1 MSQDRHLPVVVGI
14 TAASGAALTERC
26 ITWLAAHGVPL
37 YVTCSSNGRL
47 VWQQELDESLEEAAV
62 RWSQAGDV
70 TLVDVGDEAALI
82 ASGSL
87 LTAGM
92 IIVPCSTGS
101 AAAIANGICTNV
113 LHRAAEVT
121 IKERRPLVLMP
132 RETPLSAIHLES
144 WLKLARLGV
153 TIVPPHAHVLQT
165 IPRTFRTWWT
175 SALAARSR
183 CWDSRKPFPNT
194 CATTGKPAA

>member
-1 MSQDRHLPVVVGI
+1 MSNGDRHLPVVVGI

-47 VWQQELDESLEEAAV
+47 VWQQELNESLEEAAV
-62 RWSQAGDV
+62 RWSDHGDV

-121 IKERRPLVLMP
+121 IKEGRRLVLMP

-153 TIVPPHAHVLQT
+153 TIVPPML
-165 IPRTFRTWWT
+165 TFYNHPKNIQDMVDFSVGR
-175 SALAARSR
+175 ALTLLG
-183 CWDSRKPFPNT
+183 FPD
-194 CATTGKPAA
+194 ALPEHLRYHR

>member
-1 MSQDRHLPVVVGI
+1 MNSNRRHLPVVVGI

-37 YVTCSSNGRL
+37 YVTCSNNGKL

-62 RWSQAGDV
+62 RWSQNGDV
-70 TLVDVGDEAALI
+70 TLVDVHDEAALI

-101 AAAIANGICTNV
+101 AAAIAT
-113 LHRAAEVT
+113 A
-121 IKERRPLVLMP
+121 
-132 RETPLSAIHLES
+132 SA
-144 WLKLARLGV
+144 
-153 TIVPPHAHVLQT
+153 
-165 IPRTFRTWWT
+165 
-175 SALAARSR
+175 
-183 CWDSRKPFPNT
+183 
-194 CATTGKPAA
+194 

>member
-1 MSQDRHLPVVVGI
+1 MPSKCARLPVVVGI

-37 YVTCSSNGRL
+37 YVTCSNNGRL
-47 VWQQELDESLEEAAV
+47 VWQQELDESLEEAAS
-62 RWSQAGDV
+62 RWTEHGDV

-121 IKERRPLVLMP
+121 IKEGRPLVLVP
-132 RETPLSAIHLES
+132 RESPLSAIHLES
-144 WLKLARLGV
+144 WLKLARMGIK
-153 TIVPPHAHVLQT
+153 IVPPML
-165 IPRTFRTWWT
+165 TFYNHPKDIQDMVDFSVGR
-175 SALAARSR
+175 ALTLLG
-183 CWDSRKPFPNT
+183 FPD
-194 CATTGKPAA
+194 ALPEHLRYQR

>member
-1 MSQDRHLPVVVGI
+1 MSQAQHLPIVVGI

-37 YVTCSSNGRL
+37 YVTCSNNGRL
-47 VWQQELDESLEEAAV
+47 VWQQELDESLEEAAS
-62 RWSQAGDV
+62 RWTQHGNVS
-70 TLVDVGDEAALI
+70 LVDVGDEAALI

-92 IIVPCSTGS
+92 IIIPCSTGS

-121 IKERRPLVLMP
+121 IKEGRPLVLVP
-132 RETPLSAIHLES
+132 RESPLSAIHLES
-144 WLKLARLGV
+144 WLKLARMGIK
-153 TIVPPHAHVLQT
+153 IVPPML
-165 IPRTFRTWWT
+165 TFYNHPKNIQDMVDFSVGR
-175 SALAARSR
+175 ALTLLG
-183 CWDSRKPFPNT
+183 FPD
-194 CATTGKPAA
+194 ALPERLRYHR

>member
-1 MSQDRHLPVVVGI
+1 MSQARHLPVVVGI

-37 YVTCSSNGRL
+37 YVTCSNNGRL
-47 VWQQELDESLEEAAV
+47 VWQQELDESLDDAAV
-62 RWSQAGDV
+62 RWREQGNV
-70 TLVDVGDEAALI
+70 TLIDVHDEAALI

-101 AAAIANGICTNV
+101 AAAIANGVCTNV

-121 IKERRPLVLMP
+121 LKEKRPLVLMP
-132 RETPLSAIHLES
+132 RETPLSAIHLEA

-153 TIVPPHAHVLQT
+153 GIVPPML
-165 IPRTFRTWWT
+165 TFYNHPKNIQDMVDFSVGR
-175 SALAARSR
+175 ALTLLG
-183 CWDSRKPFPNT
+183 FPD
-194 CATTGKPAA
+194 ALPEHLRYHL

>member
-1 MSQDRHLPVVVGI
+1 VENQDRKLPVVVGI
-14 TAASGAALTERC
+14 TAASGAVLTERC
-26 ITWLAAHGVPL
+26 IHWLAAHGAPL
-37 YVTCSSNGRL
+37 YVTCSNNGRL
-47 VWQQELDESLEEAAV
+47 VWQQELDESVEVAAA
-62 RWSQAGDV
+62 RWADFGDV

-121 IKERRPLVLMP
+121 LKEDRPLVLVP
-132 RETPLSAIHLES
+132 RESPLSAIHLES
-144 WLKLARLGV
+144 WLKLAKLGV
-153 TIVPPHAHVLQT
+153 KIVPPML
-165 IPRTFRTWWT
+165 TFYNHPKNIQDMVDFSVGR
-175 SALAARSR
+175 ALTLLG
-183 CWDSRKPFPNT
+183 FPD
-194 CATTGKPAA
+194 ALPERLRYHR

>member
-47 VWQQELDESLEEAAV
+47 VWQQELNESLEEAAV
-62 RWSQAGDV
+62 RWSDHGDV

-101 AAAIANGICTNV
+101 AWRPSPTVSARTCSTA
-113 LHRAAEVT
+113 
-121 IKERRPLVLMP
+121 RR
-132 RETPLSAIHLES
+132 
-144 WLKLARLGV
+144 K
-153 TIVPPHAHVLQT
+153 
-165 IPRTFRTWWT
+165 
-175 SALAARSR
+175 
-183 CWDSRKPFPNT
+183 
-194 CATTGKPAA
+194 

>member
-1 MSQDRHLPVVVGI
+1 MNQDPYLPVVVGI

-37 YVTCSSNGRL
+37 YVTCSNNGRL
-47 VWQQELDESLEEAAV
+47 VWQQEFNESLEAAAA
-62 RWSQAGDV
+62 RWTEHGDV
-70 TLVDVGDEAALI
+70 TLVDVRDEAALI

-121 IKERRPLVLMP
+121 IKEGRPLVLVP
-132 RETPLSAIHLES
+132 RESPLSAIHLES
-144 WLKLARLGV
+144 WLKLARMGIK
-153 TIVPPHAHVLQT
+153 IVPPML
-165 IPRTFRTWWT
+165 TFYNHPKDIQDMVDFSVGR
-175 SALAARSR
+175 ALTLLG
-183 CWDSRKPFPNT
+183 FPD
-194 CATTGKPAA
+194 ALPERLRYHR

>member
-62 RWSQAGDV
+62 RWSDHGDV

-87 LTAGM
+87 AHCGDDYRSLQHGIGGGHRQRYLHERAPPRG
-92 IIVPCSTGS
+92 GS
-101 AAAIANGICTNV
+101 DHKRG
-113 LHRAAEVT
+113 
-121 IKERRPLVLMP
+121 
-132 RETPLSAIHLES
+132 
-144 WLKLARLGV
+144 
-153 TIVPPHAHVLQT
+153 
-165 IPRTFRTWWT
+165 
-175 SALAARSR
+175 
-183 CWDSRKPFPNT
+183 
-194 CATTGKPAA
+194 

>member
-1 MSQDRHLPVVVGI
+1 MSPAQYLPVVVGV
-14 TAASGAALTERC
+14 TAASGAPLTERC
-26 ITWLAAHGVPL
+26 ISWLANHGVPL
-37 YVTCSSNGRL
+37 YVTCSNNGRL
-47 VWQQELDESLEEAAV
+47 VWQQELDESLDDAAA
-62 RWSQAGDV
+62 RWRHQGDV
-70 TLVDVGDEAALI
+70 TLVDVHDEAALI

-101 AAAIANGICTNV
+101 AAAIANGVCMNV

-121 IKERRPLVLMP
+121 LKEKRPLVLMP

-153 TIVPPHAHVLQT
+153 TIVPPML
-165 IPRTFRTWWT
+165 TFYNHPKDIQDMVDFSVGR
-175 SALAARSR
+175 ALTLLG
-183 CWDSRKPFPNT
+183 FPD
-194 CATTGKPAA
+194 ALPEHLRYHR